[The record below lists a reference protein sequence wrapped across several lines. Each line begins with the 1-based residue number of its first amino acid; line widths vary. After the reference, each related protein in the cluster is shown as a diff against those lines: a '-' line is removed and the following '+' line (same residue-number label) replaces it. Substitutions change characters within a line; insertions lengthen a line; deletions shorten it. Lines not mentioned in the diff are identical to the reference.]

1 MIITDSAKI
10 MLNEAIKNSQNDC
23 VHVMLQQSCCGEGI
37 FMQLE
42 KLPDNEK
49 VVMVNSVPVFID
61 KKAVERIAEITI
73 DTKNG
78 RLIMID
84 PQASGGCC

>member
-37 FMQLE
+37 FRE
-42 KLPDNEK
+42 CIINC
-49 VVMVNSVPVFID
+49 VS
-61 KKAVERIAEITI
+61 KKMTV
-73 DTKNG
+73 
-78 RLIMID
+78 
-84 PQASGGCC
+84 

>member
-1 MIITDSAKI
+1 MSWARQGQKRRATT
-10 MLNEAIKNSQNDC
+10 
-23 VHVMLQQSCCGEGI
+23 
-37 FMQLE
+37 QLE